1 MKRIILVSIIVGI
14 ICCKSVYANEFES
27 NTYITLDDF
36 DLKETQNVMQREKY
50 SIDIDELLQEISKGN
65 VMAAVNIIIDNV
77 RDKLENQFNDIK
89 QVIITIIFTTVFAAL
104 IVNFS
109 YSSSKNGVNEMAFYA
124 CYVLQISTLMYIFQI
139 AMEIGEKLVLFILQL
154 MGAIIPTYLL
164 AVGITSQATALGF
177 NSLIMTLIAVI
188 EAVILNIVFPMLK
201 VYMAISMVNSIS
213 KEDLLSGMA
222 DLIKKAINFIYKII
236 LGNLIQSLILPT
248 TDLAKNNIAKKI
260 ISNVP
265 IVGNGTDAVAQ
276 IILSSVGII
285 KNSIGVLAIILIV
298 FVCIVPMVKMTAYS
312 AVVQISGAVLQPIAD
327 KRILN
332 CIKQTSEGIKL
343 LNRGIS
349 VVGFLFIITI
359 AIICISTG
367 NGG

>member
-1 MKRIILVSIIVGI
+1 MYKWVAVMKRIILVSIIVGI

-36 DLKETQNVMQREKY
+36 DLKETQNVMQSEKY

-89 QVIITIIFTTVFAAL
+89 H
-104 IVNFS
+104 FS
-109 YSSSKNGVNEMAFYA
+109 VKPARSKNGVNEMAFYA

-236 LGNLIQSLILPT
+236 LGTVTGLNLIQSLILPT

>member
-36 DLKETQNVMQREKY
+36 DLKETQNVMQSEKY

-188 EAVILNIVFPMLK
+188 EDVILNIVFPMLK

-222 DLIKKAINFIYKII
+222 D
-236 LGNLIQSLILPT
+236 
-248 TDLAKNNIAKKI
+248 
-260 ISNVP
+260 
-265 IVGNGTDAVAQ
+265 
-276 IILSSVGII
+276 
-285 KNSIGVLAIILIV
+285 
-298 FVCIVPMVKMTAYS
+298 
-312 AVVQISGAVLQPIAD
+312 
-327 KRILN
+327 
-332 CIKQTSEGIKL
+332 
-343 LNRGIS
+343 
-349 VVGFLFIITI
+349 
-359 AIICISTG
+359 
-367 NGG
+367 

>member
-36 DLKETQNVMQREKY
+36 DLKETQNVMQSEKY

-236 LGNLIQSLILPT
+236 LGTVTGLNLIQSLILPT

-276 IILSSVGII
+276 
-285 KNSIGVLAIILIV
+285 
-298 FVCIVPMVKMTAYS
+298 
-312 AVVQISGAVLQPIAD
+312 
-327 KRILN
+327 RILN

>member
-36 DLKETQNVMQREKY
+36 DLKETQNVMQCEKY

-139 AMEIGEKLVLFILQL
+139 AMEIGEKLVLFIF
-154 MGAIIPTYLL
+154 PTYLL

-188 EAVILNIVFPMLK
+188 EDVILNIVFPMLK

-222 DLIKKAINFIYKII
+222 DLIKKAINFIYKFI
-236 LGNLIQSLILPT
+236 LGTVTGLNLIQSLILPT